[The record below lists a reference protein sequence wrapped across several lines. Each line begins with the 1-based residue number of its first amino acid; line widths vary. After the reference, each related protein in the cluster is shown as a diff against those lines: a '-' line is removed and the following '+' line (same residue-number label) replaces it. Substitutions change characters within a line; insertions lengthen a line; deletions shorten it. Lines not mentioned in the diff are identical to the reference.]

1 MKAIHAIWKNGQ
13 IVPTQPIDWPD
24 GTTLSI
30 EPIEEPR
37 SDESEADLSG
47 DDPAAIA
54 RRIAF
59 FEALPPMRMSAS
71 EGAEWAAARQQM
83 KEYMIV
89 NAEDVEKQGL
99 VKQ

>member
-1 MKAIHAIWKNGQ
+1 MKTIHAIWKNGQ

-37 SDESEADLSG
+37 PDESEEDLWA
-47 DDPAAIA
+47 DDPASIA

-59 FEALPPMRMSAS
+59 YESLPPLRMTES
-71 EGAEWAAARQQM
+71 EEAEWQAARQELKAYTIARMRDRPIEGQP
-83 KEYMIV
+83 
-89 NAEDVEKQGL
+89 
-99 VKQ
+99 